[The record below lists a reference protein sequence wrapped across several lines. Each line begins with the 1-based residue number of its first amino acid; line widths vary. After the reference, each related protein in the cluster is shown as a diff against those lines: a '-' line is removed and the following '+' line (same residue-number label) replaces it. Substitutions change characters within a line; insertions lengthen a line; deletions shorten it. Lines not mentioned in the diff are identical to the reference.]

1 MHYRYSIAAYASLMF
16 ALVCA
21 VPVFAN
27 ESEVG
32 ADTSTASTVSQTG
45 STTLPAPSFRT
56 HERRFDVDAFIREW
70 RTRHSSSTSATGTE
84 AVGGARRIRNVNA
97 SCVQKAVDTRE
108 VAIQAAWTAFNTS
121 INTALV
127 ARQTALYE
135 AWGASTTERTSALK
149 TAWGTWKDAHK
160 AAFKTLK
167 SARNATWKTY
177 KTTMSTECKV
187 NVPGEERLMSD
198 TSGSVSL

>member
-1 MHYRYSIAAYASLMF
+1 MLAKVCKKPSL
-16 ALVCA
+16 
-21 VPVFAN
+21 
-27 ESEVG
+27 
-32 ADTSTASTVSQTG
+32 
-45 STTLPAPSFRT
+45 
-56 HERRFDVDAFIREW
+56 
-70 RTRHSSSTSATGTE
+70 
-84 AVGGARRIRNVNA
+84 NVNA

-135 AWGASTTERTSALK
+135 AWGASTTERTSVLRTAWNAWKEAHKSAFKALK
-149 TAWGTWKDAHK
+149 TARDVAWKA
-160 AAFKTLK
+160 
-167 SARNATWKTY
+167 Y

-187 NVPGEERLMSD
+187 NVPGEERLVSD